1 MIIHGSKSRLLLLC
15 AQQSATAIA
24 GILHIVLS
32 ANGIGRASLSG
43 IFFLIAGIAQLF
55 WALPMARRWGKMWY
69 YIGIGGTIVLII
81 IYFVTR
87 FSTPITEGRALRINS
102 MGIVIEIFQFIY
114 IGLTAYILTRQG
126 RMTTDNQKGQ
136 LK

>member
-1 MIIHGSKSRLLLLC
+1 
-15 AQQSATAIA
+15 
-24 GILHIVLS
+24 LHIVLF
-32 ANGIGRASLSG
+32 ANGIGRASIFG
-43 IFFLIAGIAQLF
+43 IFILIAGIAQLF
-55 WALPMARRWGKMWY
+55 WALPMARRWGRIWY

-87 FSTPITEGRALRINS
+87 FPTPITEGRALRINS

-126 RMTTDNQKGQ
+126 RITNDQKEQ
-136 LK
+136 SK

>member
-1 MIIHGSKSRLLLLC
+1 M
-15 AQQSATAIA
+15 AQRVIYYYYAAAAATAIA

-114 IGLTAYILTRQG
+114 IGLTAYILTKQG

>member
-1 MIIHGSKSRLLLLC
+1 MVNSFNYYYY
-15 AQQSATAIA
+15 AAAATAIA

-32 ANGIGRASLSG
+32 ANGIGRGSLSS

-55 WALPMARRWGKMWY
+55 WALPMARRWGRIWY

-81 IYFVTR
+81 LYFVTR
-87 FSTPITEGRALRINS
+87 VPTPITEGRALRINS
-102 MGIVIEIFQFIY
+102 MGIVIEIFQFLY

-126 RMTTDNQKGQ
+126 SSTHNIQNSKTTKTHNK
-136 LK
+136 

>member
-1 MIIHGSKSRLLLLC
+1 MVNSFNYYYYAAAAI
-15 AQQSATAIA
+15 AIA

-32 ANGIGRASLSG
+32 ANGIRRASLSG
-43 IFFLIAGIAQLF
+43 ILFLIVGIAKLF
-55 WALPMARRWGKMWY
+55 WALPMARRWGRIWY

-102 MGIVIEIFQFIY
+102 MGIVIEIFQMIY

-126 RMTTDNQKGQ
+126 RITNDQKEQ
-136 LK
+136 IK

>member
-1 MIIHGSKSRLLLLC
+1 MVNSFNYYYY
-15 AQQSATAIA
+15 AAAATAIA

-32 ANGIGRASLSG
+32 ANWIGRGLLSS

-114 IGLTAYILTRQG
+114 IGLTAYILIRQG
-126 RMTTDNQKGQ
+126 RITTDNQKGQ
-136 LK
+136 L

>member
-1 MIIHGSKSRLLLLC
+1 MVNSFNYYYYAAAAI
-15 AQQSATAIA
+15 AIA

-43 IFFLIAGIAQLF
+43 IFFLIARIAQLF
-55 WALPMARRWGKMWY
+55 WVLPMARRWGRIWY
-69 YIGIGGTIVLII
+69 YIGIGGTTVLII

-102 MGIVIEIFQFIY
+102 MGIVIEIFQMIY

-126 RMTTDNQKGQ
+126 RITNDQKEQ
-136 LK
+136 IK

>member
-1 MIIHGSKSRLLLLC
+1 MVNSFNYYYYAAAAI
-15 AQQSATAIA
+15 AIA

-32 ANGIGRASLSG
+32 TSGIGRGSLSG
-43 IFFLIAGIAQLF
+43 IFFLVAGIAQLF
-55 WALPMARRWGKMWY
+55 WALPMAKRWGRIWY

-87 FSTPITEGRALRINS
+87 FPTPITEGRALRINS
-102 MGIVIEIFQFIY
+102 MGIVIEIFQMIY

-126 RMTTDNQKGQ
+126 RITNDQKEQ
-136 LK
+136 IK

>member
-1 MIIHGSKSRLLLLC
+1 MGKDVV
-15 AQQSATAIA
+15 
-24 GILHIVLS
+24 LHW
-32 ANGIGRASLSG
+32 NWWHYR
-43 IFFLIAGIAQLF
+43 
-55 WALPMARRWGKMWY
+55 
-69 YIGIGGTIVLII
+69 TII

>member
-1 MIIHGSKSRLLLLC
+1 MVNSFNYYYY
-15 AQQSATAIA
+15 AAAAATTIA

-43 IFFLIAGIAQLF
+43 IFFLIARIAQLF
-55 WALPMARRWGKMWY
+55 WVLPMARRWGRIWY
-69 YIGIGGTIVLII
+69 YIGIGGTTVLII

-102 MGIVIEIFQFIY
+102 MGIVIEIFQMIY

-126 RMTTDNQKGQ
+126 RITNDQKEQ
-136 LK
+136 IK

>member
-1 MIIHGSKSRLLLLC
+1 MVNSFNYYYY
-15 AQQSATAIA
+15 AAAATAIA

-43 IFFLIAGIAQLF
+43 IFFLIARIAQLF
-55 WALPMARRWGKMWY
+55 WALPMARRWGRIWY
-69 YIGIGGTIVLII
+69 YIGIGGTTVLII

-114 IGLTAYILTRQG
+114 IGLTAYILTRQR
-126 RMTTDNQKGQ
+126 RMTTDSQKEQ
-136 LK
+136 IK

>member
-15 AQQSATAIA
+15 CEQLATAIA

>member
-1 MIIHGSKSRLLLLC
+1 MVNSFNYYYY
-15 AQQSATAIA
+15 AAAATAIA

-43 IFFLIAGIAQLF
+43 ILFLIVGIAKLF
-55 WALPMARRWGKMWY
+55 WALPMARRWGRIWY
-69 YIGIGGTIVLII
+69 YIGIGGTTVLII

-102 MGIVIEIFQFIY
+102 MGIVIEIFQMIY

-126 RMTTDNQKGQ
+126 RITNDQKEQ
-136 LK
+136 IK

>member
-1 MIIHGSKSRLLLLC
+1 MVNSFNYYYYAAAAI
-15 AQQSATAIA
+15 AIA

-43 IFFLIAGIAQLF
+43 IFFLIARIAQLF
-55 WALPMARRWGKMWY
+55 WALPMARRCGRIWY
-69 YIGIGGTIVLII
+69 YIGIGGTTVLII

-102 MGIVIEIFQFIY
+102 MGIVIEIFQMIY

-126 RMTTDNQKGQ
+126 RITNDQKEQ
-136 LK
+136 IK

>member
-1 MIIHGSKSRLLLLC
+1 
-15 AQQSATAIA
+15 
-24 GILHIVLS
+24 
-32 ANGIGRASLSG
+32 
-43 IFFLIAGIAQLF
+43 
-55 WALPMARRWGKMWY
+55 LPMARRWGRIWY

-126 RMTTDNQKGQ
+126 RMTTDNQKEQ

>member
-1 MIIHGSKSRLLLLC
+1 MVNSFNYYYY
-15 AQQSATAIA
+15 AAAATAIA

-55 WALPMARRWGKMWY
+55 WALPMARRWGRIWY

-102 MGIVIEIFQFIY
+102 MGIVIEIFQMIY

-126 RMTTDNQKGQ
+126 RITNDQKN
-136 LK
+136 K

>member
-1 MIIHGSKSRLLLLC
+1 MVQRVVYYYY
-15 AQQSATAIA
+15 AAAAATAIA

-55 WALPMARRWGKMWY
+55 WALPMARRWGRIWY
-69 YIGIGGTIVLII
+69 YIGIGGTTVLII

-126 RMTTDNQKGQ
+126 RITNDQKEQ
-136 LK
+136 IK

>member
-15 AQQSATAIA
+15 CSTATAIA

-126 RMTTDNQKGQ
+126 RMTTDNQKEQ